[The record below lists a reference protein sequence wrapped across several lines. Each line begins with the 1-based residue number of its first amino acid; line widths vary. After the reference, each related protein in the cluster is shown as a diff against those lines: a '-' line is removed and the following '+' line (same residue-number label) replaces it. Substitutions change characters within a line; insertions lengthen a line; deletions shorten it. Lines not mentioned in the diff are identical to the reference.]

1 MQKQQ
6 RRLTGNGREFWGLLP
21 AAEIMIDY
29 DQQNWTHQYDLWQH
43 SLHTV
48 LGVPRGID
56 DDMLYLAALLHDAG
70 KAAVPDSGGTRWKTK
85 YALLRTS

>member
-1 MQKQQ
+1 MG
-6 RRLTGNGREFWGLLP
+6 GNSG
-21 AAEIMIDY
+21 AASGSRIMIDY

-56 DDMLYLAALLHDAG
+56 DDMLYLAACCTMRESRSARLRGNAMENQICITTDILR
-70 KAAVPDSGGTRWKTK
+70 KASS
-85 YALLRTS
+85 L